1 MKVSKKQL
9 ILEWLESGKPLTAL
23 MAVQLFSCMNL
34 SRIISKLKKE
44 GHDIKT
50 EYFRYSGN
58 SRWVKYFMDI
68 NNK

>member
-9 ILEWLESGKPLTAL
+9 ILEWLESGKPLTSL
-23 MAVQLFSCMNL
+23 MAVQLFGCMNL

-50 EYFRYSGN
+50 EYFRYSDN